1 MLSKKVMKKVLSIV
15 LIICLFSGLVFTN
28 SAIKNV
34 YGKADDVSLTTNKKN
49 IKVEIK
55 SVSKKQIKLR
65 FINSGRKDFTFTE
78 DFILKKRFNNKWK
91 KVKWKKDVIRTLTAK
106 IVWKKSKSIEKVKW
120 KRFLG
125 HNLSKGKYK
134 LKYVKTVRFR
144 IK

>member
-1 MLSKKVMKKVLSIV
+1 MKKVLSIV

-34 YGKADDVSLTTNKKN
+34 YGKADDFSLTTNKKN

-65 FINSGRKDFTFTE
+65 FINKGNENFAFTE
-78 DFILKKRFNNKWK
+78 LFTLKKRVNNKWK

>member
-1 MLSKKVMKKVLSIV
+1 MLSKKKMKKVLSIV
-15 LIICLFSGLVFTN
+15 LIICLFSGLIFTN
-28 SAIKNV
+28 SGIKNI
-34 YGKADDVSLTTNKKN
+34 YGKADDFSLTTNKKN

-65 FINSGRKDFTFTE
+65 FINKGNENFAFTE
-78 DFILKKRFNNKWK
+78 SFTLKKRVNNKWK
-91 KVKWKKDVIRTLTAK
+91 KVKWKKDVLISLTK
-106 IVWKKSKSIEKVKW
+106 IAWRKDKTIVKVKW

>member
-1 MLSKKVMKKVLSIV
+1 MLSKKEMKKVLSIV

-28 SAIKNV
+28 SAIKYV

-78 DFILKKRFNNKWK
+78 DFI
-91 KVKWKKDVIRTLTAK
+91 
-106 IVWKKSKSIEKVKW
+106 
-120 KRFLG
+120 
-125 HNLSKGKYK
+125 
-134 LKYVKTVRFR
+134 
-144 IK
+144 

>member
-1 MLSKKVMKKVLSIV
+1 MLSKKKMKKALSIV
-15 LIICLFSGLVFTN
+15 LFICLFSGLVFTN
-28 SAIKNV
+28 SGIKNI
-34 YGKADDVSLTTNKKN
+34 YGKADDFSLTTNKKN

-78 DFILKKRFNNKWK
+78 DFILKKRVNN
-91 KVKWKKDVIRTLTAK
+91 KWKKDVIRTLTAK